1 MTSRYR
7 DVLSRGMGT
16 KNKKKKIL
24 LQDLFKKMVGDVVRY
39 PDLQFVA
46 VEVAKRCVLVCPF
59 CLVPLRGH

>member
-16 KNKKKKIL
+16 KKKKKFL
-24 LQDLFKKMVGDVVRY
+24 LQDLFKKMVGDVVKF

-59 CLVPLRGH
+59 CFVPLRGH

>member
-1 MTSRYR
+1 
-7 DVLSRGMGT
+7 MGT
-16 KNKKKKIL
+16 KNKKNKKIL
-24 LQDLFKKMVGDVVRY
+24 LQDLFKKMVGDVVRF